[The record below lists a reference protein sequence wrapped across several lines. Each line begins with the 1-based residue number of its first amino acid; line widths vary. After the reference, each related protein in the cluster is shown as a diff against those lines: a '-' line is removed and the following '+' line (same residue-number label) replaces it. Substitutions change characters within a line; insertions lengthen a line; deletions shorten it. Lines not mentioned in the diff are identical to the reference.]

1 MRAETWEVC
10 TLGLYVFVG
19 RVVSMQNR
27 EEEVWMSSS
36 CAPYQVLRQ
45 DSLVH
50 CEGRTILEVLFIS
63 AFSSSFCFPRK
74 KKSQNPSSISLP
86 IDSRGWLRPHTERIL
101 PPMAV
106 DTSFCV
112 PFNQLITIS
121 HNPPSPP
128 LCCFHYPHYR
138 YYRYVLFKGTFLSI
152 LHVWFGL
159 KKLSIQD

>member
-1 MRAETWEVC
+1 
-10 TLGLYVFVG
+10 
-19 RVVSMQNR
+19 
-27 EEEVWMSSS
+27 MSSS

-74 KKSQNPSSISLP
+74 KSQNPSSISLL
-86 IDSRGWLRPHTERIL
+86 IDSRVWLRPNTEHIL
-101 PPMAV
+101 PPIAV

-121 HNPPSPP
+121 HNPPLPHSSAFITHITVIIVMFY
-128 LCCFHYPHYR
+128 LWEHFSLSCVIWIKEAFHTR
-138 YYRYVLFKGTFLSI
+138 LT
-152 LHVWFGL
+152 
-159 KKLSIQD
+159 